1 MFQRVLIANRG
12 EIACR
17 IARTCQRLGI
27 EYVAV
32 YTDADVGSPHLENAV
47 KSVCIGTGPAAQSY
61 LLGDRIITAALET
74 GCDAIHPG
82 YGFLSENSHFASA
95 AAAAGLTFIG
105 PKPETITALGDKARA
120 KALMEAARV
129 PVVPGGGDASDDPDI
144 VASMVRMVGFP
155 VLLKPSAGGG
165 GKGMRVITDLSEL
178 SDAVD
183 SAIRI
188 ARSSFGDGRLI
199 VERYINSPRHIEV
212 QVFGDT
218 HGNVV
223 HLFERECSLQRRH
236 QKVVEETPAPNLP
249 QEVRQQLVEAAV
261 RGARS
266 VGYLNAGTFEFI
278 VGPDFQFYFLEVN
291 TRLQVE
297 HPVTECVTGQDL
309 VEWQLRVAAG
319 EPLPLSQE
327 QISCSGHAIEVR
339 IYAEDPANEFRPSPG
354 DVGTVRWPDDVR
366 IEAGITSGGSVPAFY
381 DPMVAKLIT
390 HAGTR
395 QQALARMQA
404 ALGESIL
411 MGLTTN
417 IGYLRRVL
425 ADENVQAGYVSTSY
439 LDEHGARFTVN
450 GGGVLAAACASVIG
464 TPESDCTNPW
474 IADASRAAADRAFL
488 DAEAPLGRVEL
499 WQGERNFSCAL
510 QARTQE
516 GFPVAIDG
524 AHWNVTPPVNNG
536 GVYRGQIGSLPWF
549 AQWRQGLWEMQV
561 DGDHFVL
568 QPVRTR
574 SFDKAATAGLA
585 TAPIS
590 GTIAALPVRV
600 GDRVETGTTLA
611 IVEAMK
617 MEHVVVSAQDGTV
630 RAIAFGVG
638 ETVKAGELIVDIE

>member
-17 IARTCQRLGI
+17 IARTCRRMGI

-32 YTDADVGSPHLENAV
+32 HTDVDAGAPHLDGAV
-47 KSVCIGTGPAAQSY
+47 ARVRIGTGPAAQSY
-61 LLGDRIITAALET
+61 LLGERIIAAAVET
-74 GCDAIHPG
+74 GCDAVHPG
-82 YGFLSENSHFASA
+82 YGFLSENSGFAA
-95 AAAAGLTFIG
+95 AVAAAGLTFVG
-105 PKPETITALGDKARA
+105 PKPQTIASLGDKARA

-129 PVVPGGGDASDDPDI
+129 PVVPGGGDASDDPEI
-144 VASMVRMVGFP
+144 VASMVRKVGLP

-165 GKGMRVITDLSEL
+165 GKGMRVITDLAEVR
-178 SDAVD
+178 DAVD

-199 VERYINSPRHIEV
+199 AERYIDKPRHIEV

-236 QKVVEETPAPNLP
+236 QKVVEEAPAPNLP
-249 QEVRQQLVEAAV
+249 QEVRQRLVEAAV

-319 EPLPLSQE
+319 EPLPSSQE
-327 QISCSGHAIEVR
+327 QIRCTGHAMEAR
-339 IYAEDPANEFRPSPG
+339 IYAEDPANDFRPSPG
-354 DVGTVRWPDDVR
+354 DVGAARWPRDVR
-366 IEAGITSGGSVPAFY
+366 VEAGIASGGVVPAFY
-381 DPMVAKLIT
+381 DPMVAKLVT
-390 HAGTR
+390 HADTR
-395 QQALARMQA
+395 AGALTRLHA
-404 ALGESIL
+404 ALGDTVL
-411 MGLTTN
+411 VGLTTN

-425 ADENVQAGYVSTSY
+425 ADASVQAGLVHTRY
-439 LDEHGARFTVN
+439 LDEHGARFTAN
-450 GGGVLAAACASVIG
+450 AGSALAAACASVIG
-464 TPESDCTNPW
+464 LAGCNAANPW
-474 IADASRAAADRAFL
+474 AADGLRGAGDRASL
-488 DAEAPLGRVEL
+488 DAEAALGRVEL
-499 WQGERNFSCAL
+499 WEGERRFSCAL
-510 QARTQE
+510 QARTPE
-516 GFPVAIDG
+516 GIRVAIDG
-524 AHWNVTPPVNNG
+524 ANWNVCPLG
-536 GVYRGQIGSLPWF
+536 DADGVHHGRVGSRSWF
-549 AQWRQGLWEMQV
+549 GQWRQGVWEMQV
-561 DGDHFVL
+561 DGDRIAL
-568 QPVRTR
+568 QPARTR
-574 SFDKAATAGLA
+574 SFDTAATAGLA
-585 TAPIS
+585 VAPMS

-600 GDRVETGTTLA
+600 GDRVSQGATLA

-617 MEHVVVSAQDGTV
+617 MEHGVLSARDGTV

-638 ETVKAGELIVDIE
+638 DTVKAGELIVDIE

>member
-17 IARTCQRLGI
+17 IARTCQRMGI

-32 YTDADVGSPHLENAV
+32 HTDVDVGSPHLENAV
-47 KSVCIGTGPAAQSY
+47 TRVRIGAGPAAQSY
-61 LLGDRIITAALET
+61 LLGERIIAAALET

-82 YGFLSENSHFASA
+82 YGFLSENSDFAFA
-95 AAAAGLTFIG
+95 VAAAGLTFIG
-105 PKPETITALGDKARA
+105 PKPETIAALGDKARA
-120 KALMEAARV
+120 KALMEAARL
-129 PVVPGGGDASDDPDI
+129 PVVPGGGDASDDPEI
-144 VASMVRMVGFP
+144 VASMVRKVGLP
-155 VLLKPSAGGG
+155 ALLKPSAGGG
-165 GKGMRVITDLSEL
+165 GKGMRVITDLADV

-199 VERYINSPRHIEV
+199 VERYIDNPRHIEV

-249 QEVRQQLVEAAV
+249 LEVRQHLLEAAV

-319 EPLPLSQE
+319 EPLPSSQE
-327 QISCSGHAIEVR
+327 QIRCSGHAIEVR
-339 IYAEDPANEFRPSPG
+339 IYAEDPANDFKPSPG
-354 DVGTVRWPDDVR
+354 DVGTVRWPRNVR
-366 IEAGITSGGSVPAFY
+366 VEAGITHGGAVPAFY

-390 HAGTR
+390 HAETR
-395 QQALARMQA
+395 PDALTRLHA
-404 ALGESIL
+404 ALGETLLI
-411 MGLTTN
+411 GLTTN

-425 ADENVQAGYVSTSY
+425 ADANVQAGQVSTRY
-439 LDEHGARFTVN
+439 LDDHGARFTVN
-450 GGGVLAAACASVIG
+450 EGSALAAACASVIG
-464 TPESDCTNPW
+464 LAASDSANPW
-474 IADASRAAADRAFL
+474 MTDGLRDAGDRAFL
-488 DAEAPLGRVEL
+488 DPEAPLGRVEL
-499 WQGERNFSCAL
+499 WEGESRFSCAL
-510 QARTQE
+510 QARTPQ
-516 GFPVAIDG
+516 GIRVSIG
-524 AHWNVTPPVNNG
+524 GVRWNVCSLG
-536 GVYRGQIGSLPWF
+536 DADGVYQGQVESRSWF

-561 DGDHFVL
+561 DGDRFVL
-568 QPVRTR
+568 QPVRAR
-574 SFDKAATAGLA
+574 SFDTAATTGLA
-585 TAPIS
+585 VAPIS
-590 GTIAALPVRV
+590 GTIAALPVSV
-600 GDRVETGTTLA
+600 GDRVATGTTLA

-617 MEHVVVSAQDGTV
+617 MEHVVVSDHDGTV
-630 RAIAFGVG
+630 RAIAFDVG
-638 ETVKAGELIVDIE
+638 DTVKAGELIVDIE